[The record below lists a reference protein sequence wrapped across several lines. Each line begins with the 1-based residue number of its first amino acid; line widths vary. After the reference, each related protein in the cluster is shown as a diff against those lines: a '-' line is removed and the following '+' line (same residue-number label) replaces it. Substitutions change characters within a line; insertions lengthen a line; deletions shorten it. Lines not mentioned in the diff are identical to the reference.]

1 MQLITEKV
9 WEHISSRAIAN
20 KNRYVAVAYLGK
32 NASKYLRLGL
42 GDVLVVD
49 ASESNV
55 RSGNTNPY
63 EIEKY
68 IKNGVELF
76 SYENLHAKVF
86 VFGGLALIGSANVS
100 GNSANTLTECM
111 VEFKN
116 AETVSSA
123 RGFIRSLAVEPLSPE
138 YVKYLK
144 TIYNPPKIKGAKKKK
159 SIKKTVGN
167 SLWVQ
172 KLHEYDFTES
182 EQEAYDIG
190 EEKVKS
196 QITDS
201 EKYQIDSIR
210 YKNRDTLAKEAKI
223 GDLVIRLYQGYVYPP
238 SRILGFKKSEDDES
252 TVVLLEEP
260 VNPKT
265 IKESR
270 FIKKMDEYGYNQKF
284 RRFNKPEQ
292 RNTILGIWS
301 SVHKNT

>member
-9 WEHISSRAIAN
+9 WKHISSRANAN

-32 NASKYLRLGL
+32 NASKYLHLGL

-49 ASESNV
+49 ASENNI

-86 VFGGLALIGSANVS
+86 VFGSFALIGSANVS
-100 GNSANTLTECM
+100 GNSANILTECM

-116 AETVSSA
+116 PETVSSA

-144 TIYNPPKIKGAKKKK
+144 TIYNPPKIKGKKKNK
-159 SIKKTVGN
+159 SIKKPIDS

-172 KLHEYDFTES
+172 KLHEYEFTES

-190 EEKVKS
+190 EEKVIS
-196 QITDS
+196 QISDS

-210 YKNRDTLAKEAKI
+210 YKNSTTLAKEARI
-223 GDLVIRLYQGYVYPP
+223 GDLVIRLYEGYVYPP
-238 SRILGFKKSEDDES
+238 SRILGFEKSEVDES
-252 TVVLLEEP
+252 TVILIEEP

-265 IKESR
+265 IKVSR
-270 FIKKMDEYGYNQKF
+270 FIKKMDEYGYNRKF
-284 RRFNKPEQ
+284 RRFNKPDQ
-292 RNTILGIWS
+292 RNLILGIWS
-301 SVHKNT
+301 SVHKYT